1 MRPLLRAIAST
12 ALTTLALSLASPPAR
27 AGGADLTR
35 ISLPTGPAS
44 IEGLGKSFSAT
55 LSSGTASYGI
65 DIVAPPGAGGLGP
78 KLALVYDGGSGVGEL
93 GMGWKLGGLVMIRR
107 RTEDGLPT
115 FGPTDVFQLD
125 GLGAPCELVEVSPG
139 VLRPLEE
146 RGAFARVTRG
156 PSGDTWEVRDKSG
169 ATYRLGGAGGLE
181 AEAGKTSAYLLREQ
195 VDLHGHVVRY
205 EWDASS
211 GHGLLKKIVWND
223 FGPEVRNSIELSY
236 EARPDPVVRYSAG
249 IRQVIGERLASV
261 VVRHGA
267 LQVRRYALTYTS
279 IDAHSVL
286 QGVSATGSDDATA
299 MPPVAFEYTAASY
312 AAEGQ
317 VVSMTTPP
325 GHGLT
330 DPNAEL
336 ADLNGD
342 GLPDLLLAKAGAYR
356 SYVNHDGKAWLAGED
371 WPTSSS
377 PSASLSAPGTQLADF
392 DGDGALDLVVKS
404 GLADFRF
411 FPGKSAKSFGAKVQ
425 IPSVPNVDFDHPDV
439 QLADMDGDRRA
450 DAVISGANG
459 WAVAYNL
466 GGKDFAAPAKIG
478 VIDPKQVLHF
488 ADGHTSL
495 CDVNGDRV
503 QDVCYLLS
511 GSLAYWLGRGRGA
524 FEPAASGSG
533 VPAFEASS
541 PWELRDL
548 NGDGWVDLVHVG
560 VNQVRF
566 VLAEAPGKFGPE
578 RSIGGVPAKLPSTV
592 VRFADMNA
600 SGTTDI
606 VWVDVTG
613 SPQAAWRFLEL
624 FPSGRSG
631 LLRKIDGGLGGTTTI
646 TYGTAAADAAA
657 ARAEGKPWETRIN
670 VALPVVKA
678 IQFESGLSDPAET
691 TRFVYHDGCYD
702 VAARTFAGF
711 GGGEE
716 IDDGDSSTP
725 TLITRSRFDTGL
737 LHRALRGAVLSVE
750 TRDQQGRIFARV
762 ENQHQV
768 MTVATSLDGRPIEYA
783 HRSSESKQIVEGTD
797 LTAARHTLTE
807 WEQDSWGNVTVQRE
821 FGEVVGGDPLAGA
834 DERITLTSYAQDTAE
849 WVLGRVATREVQS
862 AAGKRLSLTR
872 TRYDGPAFVGLPLG
886 KVTRGDVTRVE
897 RWVGPGPEELVL
909 ESANAYDADGN
920 VTESRDAAG
929 GARRFTWDPADRTSL
944 TGETIVLGD
953 RELVATTEV
962 HRAFGKPLSV
972 SGFDGQT
979 TRFAYDPLGR
989 LTAIARPGDSLEAPT
1004 LAYEYVLGVPLSR
1017 IITRSRVWNGKD
1029 DVEIQ
1034 ESLID
1039 SRGRNRGRLVR
1050 DDADRWVLDGVK
1062 LLDARG
1068 NERRDVLPRFVAQTE
1083 HDLPPLL
1090 DEAPGTDQRRDATGR
1105 VVERHLPSGISSRIA
1120 YVPFGTQTWDGA
1132 ANDLASP
1139 YEHTPAVETKDGL
1152 GRVAS
1157 ISHTLQGKVLTEV
1170 YEYDAADNLVSKTDP
1185 EGHVSRFAYDGR
1197 GLRIAIDD
1205 PDAGKHTLVYD
1216 DAGSLIEHH
1225 RPDGS
1230 VGRDGYDLL
1239 GRKLSED
1246 WDGDGEPEVEH
1257 VYDAHPDHPN
1267 DPSTRGRLVITR
1279 DASGSTT
1286 RSYDQR
1292 GNAVRLLQV
1301 VEGQSFETD
1310 TRYDAQDRPYLQ
1322 GYPDGSSIRL
1332 YRDARGRVSGY
1343 GRAVEIAFDADGQET
1358 QRNFNTGVVQ
1368 LFGYD
1373 ADRLPRASRVEAP
1386 DGSVVQHLEWA
1397 RDAAGNVLQV
1407 KDKRANVGP
1416 AADRSE
1422 TYVYDNLY
1430 RLQSASGSWG
1440 QTSWSYSPSGNL
1452 IHKKS
1457 TLPDENAGELGYG
1470 KAAGPHAMT
1479 SYRGRALSYDPVGR
1493 LTDDGVRKYQ
1503 WDALGNLSAVET
1515 EHASVQST
1523 FGPNHERRIKIER
1536 DADGRE
1542 HRTYFLSPWS
1552 EVRDGEL
1559 VRFIVHGG
1567 ERIARL
1573 DASTGRPE
1581 AFGPIPE
1588 TPRPISPWPIALLVL
1603 LPLLERLRRERRWAN
1618 APALVAVALFGCSGD
1633 DSADS
1638 GAPSEGTVLTLGP
1651 DDALLFHDG
1660 LGSLTEVVRATGE
1673 RLASVAVYPYGRTR
1687 YDDASETNK
1696 YTGVPRDSSVEVDH
1710 MQARW
1715 YVPELGV
1722 WSSVDPLNWLDPA
1735 KKVGLSFAAGN
1746 PYAYAGGQPTSATDR
1761 NGECPWCLVILAG
1774 AASSLAANSEY
1785 DRQVKTGES
1794 NVYKVVAASVIAGE
1808 ATVLGARLPIP
1819 SSGSLGS
1826 EMLWG
1831 GARSAAAGM
1840 AGQGMTSYY
1849 TGSKLDPSHVGKTA
1863 AFDFFGGAMGGMMA
1877 KAGNDA
1883 VLWGMQEEKL
1893 AVDMATPVLDQSLA
1907 LVKGIALPEPAQP
1920 GRRRTTSTPAPRSA
1934 SPAPGPKQSLWGV
1947 QMFTASVSKG
1957 VQGDMSTSQF
1967 QDNLVK
1973 EVQSQASYR

>member
-1 MRPLLRAIAST
+1 MRRSFRALAST
-12 ALTTLALSLASPPAR
+12 ALTTLALALASPPAR

-55 LSSGTASYGI
+55 LSSGTASYVI
-65 DIVAPPGAGGLGP
+65 DIPVPPAAGGFGP

-93 GMGWKLGGLVMIRR
+93 GMGWQLGGLVTLRR
-107 RTEDGLPT
+107 RTDDGLPQ
-115 FGPTDVFQLD
+115 FGGSDLFQLD
-125 GLGAPCELVEVSPG
+125 GLGAPCELVQVSPG
-139 VLRPLEE
+139 VFRPLEE

-156 PSGDTWEVRDKSG
+156 ASGDTWEVRDKSG
-169 ATYRLGGAGGLE
+169 VTYRLGGTGWFE
-181 AEAGKTSAYLLREQ
+181 AEGSKVAAYLLREQ
-195 VDLHGHVVRY
+195 VDLHGHLIAY

-236 EARPDPVVRYSAG
+236 EARPDPVVRHSAG
-249 IRQVIGERLASV
+249 IRQVIEQRLASV

-267 LQVRRYALTYTS
+267 LQVRRYALTYAS

-286 QGVSATGSDDATA
+286 QGVAATGSDDATA
-299 MPPVAFEYTAASY
+299 MPPVAFEYTEASY
-312 AAEGQ
+312 AADGQ

-330 DPNAEL
+330 NPDAEL

-356 SYVNHDGKAWLAGED
+356 SYVNHDGKAWLPGED
-371 WPTSSS
+371 WQTSDS
-377 PSASLSAPGTQLADF
+377 PSASLSSPGTQMADV
-392 DGDGALDLVVKS
+392 DGDGALDLVLKS

-411 FPGKSAKSFGAKVQ
+411 FPGKSATSFGAKVQ
-425 IPSVPNVDFDHPDV
+425 IPTVPNIDFDHPDV
-439 QLADMDGDRRA
+439 QLADLDGDRRA
-450 DAVISGANG
+450 DAVISGTSG

-466 GGKDFAAPAKIG
+466 GGNDFAAPAKLG

-511 GSLAYWLGRGRGA
+511 GSLAFWLGRGRGT

-533 VPAFEASS
+533 VPPFDPSS

-560 VNQVRF
+560 ANQVRF
-566 VLAEAPGKFGPE
+566 VLASAPGKFGAE
-578 RSIGGVPAKLPSTV
+578 RSIGGVPPKLPSTV

-606 VWVDVTG
+606 LWIDVTG
-613 SPQAAWRFLEL
+613 SPDVAWRYLEL

-631 LLRKIDGGLGGTTTI
+631 LLRKIDNGLGGTTTI

-657 ARAEGKPWETRIN
+657 ARAAGKPWDTRIN
-670 VALPVVKA
+670 IALPVVKA
-678 IQFESGLSDPAET
+678 IKFDSGLSDPSET
-691 TRFVYHDGCYD
+691 THYVYHDGSYD
-702 VAARTFAGF
+702 VVGRTFAGF

-716 IDDGDSSTP
+716 INDGDSSTP

-737 LHRALRGAVLSVE
+737 LHRVLRGAVLSVE
-750 TRDQQGRIFARV
+750 TRDAQGKIFSKV
-762 ENQHQV
+762 DNQHQV
-768 MTVATSLDGRPIEYA
+768 VTVAKSLDGRPIEYA
-783 HRSSESKQIVEGTD
+783 YRSSESKQFIEGTD

-807 WEQDSWGNVTVQRE
+807 WEQDGWGNVTVQRE
-821 FGEVVGGDPLAGA
+821 FGEVVGGDLLAGG
-834 DERITLTSYAQDTAE
+834 DERITLTTYAQDTVD
-849 WVLGRVATREVQS
+849 WVLGRPATREVQN

-872 TRYDGPAFVGLPLG
+872 TRYDGPSFVGLPLG

-897 RWVGPGPEELVL
+897 QWVGPGPEQFVPQTE
-909 ESANAYDADGN
+909 NAYDTDGN

-929 GARRFTWDPADRTSL
+929 GARRFAWDPADHTSL
-944 TGETIVLGD
+944 VGETIVLGN
-953 RELVATTEV
+953 RELVATTKV

-972 SGFDGQT
+972 TGFDGQT
-979 TRFAYDPLGR
+979 TVFAYDALGR
-989 LTAIARPGDSLEAPT
+989 LTAIARPGDSLDAPT
-1004 LAYEYVLGVPLSR
+1004 LAYEYVLGAPLSR
-1017 IITRSRVWNGKD
+1017 IVTRSRIWNGKD
-1029 DVEIQ
+1029 DVEIH
-1034 ESLID
+1034 ESLLD
-1039 SRGRNRGRLVR
+1039 ARGRSRGRMLR
-1050 DDADRWVLDGVK
+1050 DDSERWVLDGVK

-1068 NERRDVLPRFVAQTE
+1068 NARRDVLPRFVGQAE

-1090 DEAPGTDQRRDATGR
+1090 DEAPGTDQQRDATGR
-1105 VVERHLPSGISSRIA
+1105 VTERRLPSGISSRIV

-1132 ANDLASP
+1132 ANDTASP
-1139 YEHTPAVETKDGL
+1139 YEHTPALEMRDGL
-1152 GRVAS
+1152 GRLAS
-1157 ISHTLQGKVLTEV
+1157 ISHTLEGKVLSET
-1170 YEYDAADNLVSKTDP
+1170 YEYDAADNLLSKTDP

-1197 GLRIAIDD
+1197 GLRIVIDD
-1205 PDAGKHTLVYD
+1205 PDAGKHTLAYD
-1216 DAGSLIEHH
+1216 DAGNLLEHH

-1230 VGRDGYDLL
+1230 VGRDDYDVL

-1246 WDGDGEPEVEH
+1246 WDGDGEPEVEFS
-1257 VYDAHPDHPN
+1257 YDEHPDYPN
-1267 DPSTRGRLVITR
+1267 DSGARGRLVSTR
-1279 DASGSTT
+1279 DPSGTTT

-1292 GNAVRLLQV
+1292 GNVVRLLQV
-1301 VEGQSFETD
+1301 VEGKSFETE
-1310 TRYDAQDRPYLQ
+1310 TRYDAQDRLYLQ
-1322 GYPDGSSIRL
+1322 GYPDGSSLRL
-1332 YRDARGRVSGY
+1332 HRNGRGRVSGY
-1343 GRAVEIAFDADGQET
+1343 GRAVEIALDADGQET
-1358 QRNFNTGVVQ
+1358 QRTFNTGVVQ

-1373 ADRLPRASRVEAP
+1373 ADRLPRASRVKAP
-1386 DGSVVQHLEWA
+1386 DGSVLQDLEWA

-1407 KDKRANVGP
+1407 KDKRADVGP

-1430 RLQSASGSWG
+1430 RLRSASGSWG
-1440 QTSWSYSPSGNL
+1440 ETSWSYSPSGNL
-1452 IHKKS
+1452 VHKKS
-1457 TLPDENAGELGYG
+1457 TLPAENAGELGYG
-1470 KAAGPHAMT
+1470 NAAGPHAMT
-1479 SYRGRALSYDPVGR
+1479 SYGGRTLSYDLVGR
-1493 LTDDGVRKYQ
+1493 LTDDGMRKYQ
-1503 WDALGNLSAVET
+1503 WDASSNLIAVET
-1515 EHASVQST
+1515 EQASVQST
-1523 FGPNHERRIKIER
+1523 FGPNHERRVKIER
-1536 DADGRE
+1536 DAEGRE

-1559 VRFIVHGG
+1559 VRFIVHEG

-1573 DASTGRPE
+1573 DASTGQPKG
-1581 AFGPIPE
+1581 FGPIPE
-1588 TPRPISPWPIALLVL
+1588 NNQPLSPWPFALIVLV
-1603 LPLLERLRRERRWAN
+1603 PLFDLLRRARRLSRV
-1618 APALVAVALFGCSGD
+1618 PALAAVALFGCSGD
-1633 DSADS
+1633 DSGSRA
-1638 GAPSEGTVLTLGP
+1638 APSEGTVLTLGV
-1651 DDALLFHDG
+1651 DDTLLFNDG

-1687 YDDASETNK
+1687 YDDANETHK

-1722 WSSVDPLNWLDPA
+1722 WTSVDPLNWLDPTRKA
-1735 KKVGLSFAAGN
+1735 GLSFAAGN

-1761 NGECPWCLVILAG
+1761 NGECPWCLIILAT
-1774 AASSLAANSEY
+1774 AASGFAANSEY

-1808 ATVLGARLPIP
+1808 ATVLGARLPTP
-1819 SSGSLGS
+1819 STGALGS
-1826 EMLWG
+1826 EMFWG
-1831 GARSAAAGM
+1831 GARAAAAGM

-1849 TGSKLDPSHVGKTA
+1849 TGSKLDPSYVGKTA
-1863 AFDFFGGAMGGMMA
+1863 AFDFFGGALGGMMA
-1877 KAGNDA
+1877 KAGSDA
-1883 VLWGMQEEKL
+1883 VLFGMQEEKL
-1893 AVDMATPVLDQSLA
+1893 AIDLATPMLEQPLA
-1907 LVKGIALPEPAQP
+1907 MVKAIALPEPAQP
-1920 GRRRTTSTPAPRSA
+1920 GKKGTSSTPRPRSA
-1934 SPAPGPKQSLWGV
+1934 SPAPGPGQSLWGV
-1947 QMFTASVSKG
+1947 QMFTTSVSKG
-1957 VQGDMSTSQF
+1957 VQGDFSTSEF